1 MEITYGFFDE
11 SGNTGTSGDY
21 YVVAVVLFHSTEDT
35 FKSKAILKRE
45 RKNNKRFN
53 LNEFK
58 FHDMHVGGDHL
69 KTSLK
74 RVLKKLS
81 DTNLD
86 VYATIVK
93 KPKKQRY
100 AFDIAKLRLIFE
112 LFRNLAEQGKVNKL
126 IELKADNNCFGKL
139 KEDYR
144 RMVFCRYKNS
154 NNEIHYLSKILSYEE
169 FKNFNSIFSDIKKDM
184 EEKGWSM
191 QDYKMFTV
199 KAVDSGNEAGVQ
211 IADLIAG
218 SIYQKYNNKNNE
230 YYDIIKSK
238 IKDIFE

>member
-21 YVVAVVLFHSTEDT
+21 YVVAVILFHSTEEV
-35 FKSKAILKRE
+35 FKSKAVLKRE

-53 LNEFK
+53 LKEFK
-58 FHDMHVGGDHL
+58 FHDMHIGGDHL

-74 RVLKKLS
+74 RVLKNLS
-81 DTNLD
+81 NTNFD

-100 AFDIAKLRLIFE
+100 AFDVAKLRLILE
-112 LFRNLAEQGKVNKL
+112 LFRNLAEQGKINKL
-126 IELKADNNCFGKL
+126 IELKADDNCFGKL
-139 KEDYR
+139 KEDQR
-144 RMVFCRYKNS
+144 RTVFCKCKDSKN
-154 NNEIHYLSKILSYEE
+154 ETYYLSKSLSYEE
-169 FKNFNSIFSDIKKDM
+169 FKTFDDLPGDIKEDM
-184 EEKGWSM
+184 SANGWTM
-191 QDYKMFTV
+191 QDYKIFSV
-199 KAVDSGNEAGVQ
+199 KAVNSETEGGVQ

-230 YYDIIKSK
+230 YFDIIKSK
-238 IKDIFE
+238 VKNIFE